1 MPAWTNA
8 ELDRIDSVQEI
19 TLASARGD
27 GSLRT
32 PVIMWVVRSGE
43 SVYVRSVNGRGSSWY
58 RGAQERHE
66 ARIHAG
72 GVEKHVSLIETDE
85 AGEEIDVAYQAKY
98 GGRYPTVVPSIVA
111 ATARAATLELT
122 PR

>member
-1 MPAWTNA
+1 MPAWTKA

-111 ATARAATLELT
+111 AKARAATLELT

>member
-1 MPAWTNA
+1 MPAWTKA

-85 AGEEIDVAYQAKY
+85 AGEEIDVAYQTKY
-98 GGRYPTVVPSIVA
+98 GGRYPTIVPSIVA
-111 ATARAATLELT
+111 AKARAATLELT

>member
-111 ATARAATLELT
+111 AKARAATLELT

>member
-66 ARIHAG
+66 ACIHAG

-111 ATARAATLELT
+111 AKARAATLELT

>member
-111 ATARAATLELT
+111 AKARAATLKLT